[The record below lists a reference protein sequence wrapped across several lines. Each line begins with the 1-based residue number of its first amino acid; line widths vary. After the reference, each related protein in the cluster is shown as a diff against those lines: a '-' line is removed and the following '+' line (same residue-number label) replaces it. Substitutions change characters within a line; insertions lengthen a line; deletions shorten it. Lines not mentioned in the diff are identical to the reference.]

1 MSTQGGRSGR
11 RGRGRQRVN
20 MARMENESN
29 LQVTFS
35 KRRAGLFK
43 KASELGTLCGVDIGL
58 IVFSPGEKA
67 FSFGHPNINAVCDRF
82 LSQNNAPAPP
92 DPVTQLIEAH
102 RSSNIVQRNLE
113 LTEVDSTIESL
124 KKSIK
129 EKDDIMLAGVAEQW
143 FPPPIHELEFHQL
156 QHLLGQYT
164 QFKTNLENE
173 LLNPTNPGN
182 IPAGTNPGSGLP
194 VYGGPTFGYPGLDPT
209 HFGAPNVGSAASF
222 GGDHGVIPSHYM
234 ASGSDNIVLYDP
246 SNPSGFMVPA
256 GPSGP
261 GSSSNAAAAPYVPNY
276 GMASSSRATAQQL
289 FDPRNPSPGEG
300 GGASGS
306 SAPGPSYGSR
316 PM

>member
-1 MSTQGGRSGR
+1 MSNQGGRSGR

-43 KASELGTLCGVDIGL
+43 KASELSTLCGVDIGL

-67 FSFGHPNINAVCDRF
+67 FSFGHPNINAICDRF
-82 LSQNNAPAPP
+82 LSQNNAPPPP

-129 EKDDIMLAGVAEQW
+129 EKDDIMLAGVTQQW
-143 FPPPIHELEFHQL
+143 FPPPTHELEFHQL

-173 LLNPTNPGN
+173 MQRLATNPGN

-194 VYGGPTFGYPGLDPT
+194 VYGGPTFGYPSLDTT
-209 HFGAPNVGSAASF
+209 HFGGPNVGSAASF
-222 GGDHGVIPSHYM
+222 GGDVVFPSHYV
-234 ASGSDNIVLYDP
+234 ASGSDTVVFYDP
-246 SNPSGFMVPA
+246 RNPGNFMVPA

-276 GMASSSRATAQQL
+276 GMASSSRTTAQPL

-300 GGASGS
+300 DGASGS
-306 SAPGPSYGSR
+306 NAAAPAYGSR